1 MRIVHL
7 IPTLGLGGAERQL
20 VTIATALAREHDVR
34 VIALQRSGPLA
45 RELEATGVRVE
56 VLGARGLRDLRAM
69 LRLARALRGADLV
82 QTWELVGNVLGGAA
96 AALARVPVVATI
108 ATVLGHGDRSPL
120 QEKAERAALRLAR
133 GVVTNCEAAR
143 GSVIARYAIARE
155 KIDVVP
161 NAVAVPAERAP
172 DPRALG
178 FERGPVVLSLARL
191 APEKEPLLLLRSFVR
206 AGVTVGLA
214 FAGAGPMKDEVER
227 AAGELGIADRVR
239 FLGARADGPTLP
251 LDADLVALASSR
263 EGMPNALLEAAA
275 CGRAVVATSVGGVP
289 EVVRDGETGLLVRPG
304 DEEAFAAAL
313 RTMMLDARR
322 REEMGARAR
331 ARMGDEFSL
340 AKHVARMSEVYE
352 RALLGATRGQ

>member
-1 MRIVHL
+1 VRVVHL
-7 IPTLGLGGAERQL
+7 VPTLGLGGAERQL
-20 VTIATALAREHDVR
+20 VTIATALAREHDMR

-45 RELEATGVRVE
+45 RELEAAGVRVE
-56 VLGARGLRDLRAM
+56 LLGARGLRDLRAM

-96 AALARVPVVATI
+96 AALARAPVVATI

-133 GVVTNCEAAR
+133 AVVTNCEAGRA
-143 GSVIARYAIARE
+143 SVIARYAIARE

-172 DPRALG
+172 EPRALG

-191 APEKEPLLLLRSFVR
+191 APEKEPLALLRAFAS
-206 AGVTVGLA
+206 AGVKEAGLA
-214 FAGAGPMKDEVER
+214 FAGAGPLRDELER
-227 AAGELGIADRVR
+227 EARELGVLDRVR

-289 EVVRDGETGLLVRPG
+289 EVVRDGETGVLVRPG

-313 RTMMLDARR
+313 RTMMMDARR

-331 ARMGDEFSL
+331 ARMCDEFSL
-340 AKHVARMSEVYE
+340 AKHVTRMKGVYE
-352 RALLGATRGQ
+352 RATSA